1 MSKET
6 NDLRAEIERL
16 KIIIHL
22 LAEKLRIINSYIADD
37 IIMDSKGNIQ
47 IIANSKIIIGGKE
60 FGSSNA
66 QTRMG
71 GKEFGN
77 SNVQTGIGGKE
88 FGNSNAQTGIGGKEF
103 GNSNAQIGIGEKEFG
118 NSNAQPDIEGKE
130 NFLSIKN
137 YNNRE
142 KVSLINN
149 IISEERIKEEKITTY
164 CNQIGVQT
172 LLEAVLQN
180 KILSSEFNVAIL
192 KKGLKKNM
200 NKSNSPSL
208 EYTAKIVLGLY
219 DNPHRH
225 YNELR
230 KLCGLT
236 ESGLYKQIK
245 LLKDKGII
253 SRIKFQVYH
262 LTSFT
267 NLALA
272 NSFDKY

>member
-1 MSKET
+1 MHFCIQYT
-6 NDLRAEIERL
+6 HPL
-16 KIIIHL
+16 K
-22 LAEKLRIINSYIADD
+22 S
-37 IIMDSKGNIQ
+37 
-47 IIANSKIIIGGKE
+47 NSK
-60 FGSSNA
+60 
-66 QTRMG
+66 
-71 GKEFGN
+71 
-77 SNVQTGIGGKE
+77 
-88 FGNSNAQTGIGGKEF
+88 
-103 GNSNAQIGIGEKEFG
+103 
-118 NSNAQPDIEGKE
+118 
-130 NFLSIKN
+130 NFLSNINLNKSS
-137 YNNRE
+137 
-142 KVSLINN
+142 KVPSVNN
-149 IISEERIKEEKITTY
+149 IISTESKKEEKISSY

-192 KKGLKKNM
+192 KYELKKYM
-200 NKSNSPSL
+200 LKSNSPSI

-253 SRIKFQVYH
+253 TRVKFQVYH

-272 NSFDKY
+272 NSFDKYWDNLFIKQK